1 MNCKHCQKPLD
12 ENAKVCGYCGA
23 RVPKKRFNLSKKQRV
38 FVIVA
43 EVFLVLLLIFI
54 IEVRL
59 MNKSLKTAKD
69 NTDSLK
75 LDVKEQERTFE
86 QFKEIQ
92 GADNVKLF
100 YIDRSSIEVSP
111 DEVELYKKQGWIEEK
126 AHEALLKTYREKP
139 FFALEEDSMVLYGTD
154 NHESIMHMTYS
165 DFKDAFGDKILYV
178 SEITDGLY
186 YSFDVITAD
195 ANYTFLEGRTAG
207 DKDSFVLCG
216 ISTTSDKLT
225 FGRGIKV
232 GQNISEI
239 EDIIPETEIPS
250 GYFREQDSFKYMF
263 DQEQVPCS
271 EQPNGGDLVYEGRL
285 NDTELTLDLGWVES
299 EVFARMNITQENG
312 VIVDIYYFH
321 S

>member
-1 MNCKHCQKPLD
+1 MNCKHCQKPID
-12 ENAKVCGYCGA
+12 ENAKVCNYCGK
-23 RVPKKRFNLSKKQRV
+23 RVPKKRFNLSKKQRAL
-38 FVIVA
+38 VIVA
-43 EVFLVLLLIFI
+43 ELLLLVLLIGLVAHKIGLVAYKKDKTGTEAKEEI
-54 IEVRL
+54 ID
-59 MNKSLKTAKD
+59 T
-69 NTDSLK
+69 
-75 LDVKEQERTFE
+75 
-86 QFKEIQ
+86 
-92 GADNVKLF
+92 VKLF
-100 YIDRSSIEVSP
+100 YIDRSSIEVSS
-111 DEVELYKKQGWIEEK
+111 DEADSYKKQGWIEEDE
-126 AHEALLKTYREKP
+126 HEKLMAGYKEKP
-139 FFALEEDSMVLYGTD
+139 YFALEEDSMVLYGSD
-154 NHESIMHMTYS
+154 SHESIMHMTYS
-165 DFKDAFGDKILYV
+165 DFKDAFGDEILYV

-239 EDIIPETEIPS
+239 EDIIPKTEIPS

-271 EQPNGGDLVYEGRL
+271 EQPNGGDLVYEGRS